1 MTFLIILLGLWT
13 YPVISLILLRLFLLK
28 NHIIMLVK
36 QLGEMIKHRHGF
48 AKQYLLI
55 EAK

>member
-1 MTFLIILLGLWT
+1 MGLWT